1 MSRKNRRS
9 KDQPLKEDKSQH
21 IPQKSKVDIELQ
33 IRALKWTEKQKE
45 LIRLLQDEKTEMV
58 IIKGPA
64 GSAKT
69 AIAVYC
75 ALEALNQKKIG
86 EIVYVRSIVESTS
99 HGMGY
104 LPGELEEKLTPYLT
118 PLFDKME
125 EFLPPSQAQY
135 LVNAEKIRGTP
146 IGFMRGMSINCANII
161 ADECQNF
168 TAKELLTLMT
178 RVGKRSKLIMTGDI
192 RQSDIKDSG
201 FDKVFSTFDSE
212 EAKSHGIYTFKFGIE
227 DIMRSEVVKYIVK
240 KFEDIQGIP
249 PIQGDWSPSSK
260 KIIK

>member
-1 MSRKNRRS
+1 MSHKNRR
-9 KDQPLKEDKSQH
+9 KDKQASHEDKSPH
-21 IPQKSKVDIELQ
+21 IPQKAKFNGELQ
-33 IRALKWTEKQKE
+33 IRALPWTEKQKE
-45 LIRLLQDEKTEMV
+45 LIRLLQDKNTEMV
-58 IIKGPA
+58 LIKGPA

-69 AIAVYC
+69 AIAVFC
-75 ALEALNQKKIG
+75 ALEALRDKKIG

-125 EFLPPSQAQY
+125 EFLSPSQAST
-135 LVNAEKIRGTP
+135 LVNEDKIRGTP
-146 IGFMRGMSINCANII
+146 IGFMRGMSINCAHII

-168 TAKELLTLMT
+168 TSKELLTLMT
-178 RVGKRSKLIMTGDI
+178 RVGKRTKLIMTGDI

-201 FDKVFSTFDSE
+201 FDRVFATFDDD
-212 EAKSHGIYTFKFGIE
+212 EAKKHGIFTFKFGLE

-240 KFEDIQGIP
+240 KFEDLDGLNP
-249 PIQGDWSPSSK
+249 KTGDWSPATK
-260 KIIK
+260 K

>member
-9 KDQPLKEDKSQH
+9 KDQPPKEDKSIH
-21 IPQKSKVDIELQ
+21 VPQKSKVDLNLQ
-33 IRALKWTEKQKE
+33 IRQLPWTDKQKE
-45 LIRLLQDEKTEMV
+45 LIQLLQNKNTEMV

-75 ALEALNQKKIG
+75 ALEALNSKKIG

-125 EFLPPSQAQY
+125 EFLQPSQAQY

-146 IGFMRGMSINCANII
+146 IGFMRGMSINCAHII

-178 RVGKRSKLIMTGDI
+178 RVGKHTKLIMTGDI

-201 FDKVFSTFDSE
+201 FLNVYSAFDND
-212 EAKSHGIYTFKFGIE
+212 EARNHGIYTFKFGLE

-240 KFEDIQGIP
+240 KFEDIQGLSP
-249 PIQGDWSPSSK
+249 QNSDWTPK
-260 KIIK
+260 KP

>member
-1 MSRKNRRS
+1 MSHKNRRRS
-9 KDQPLKEDKSQH
+9 KDQEASREDKSLH
-21 IPQKSKVDIELQ
+21 IPQKPKADIDLQ
-33 IRALKWTEKQKE
+33 IRQLPWTEKQKA
-45 LIRLLQDEKTEMV
+45 LIQLLQNKNTEMV
-58 IIKGPA
+58 LIKGPA

-69 AIAVYC
+69 AISVYC
-75 ALEALNQKKIG
+75 ALEALKQKKIG
-86 EIVYVRSIVESTS
+86 EIVYARSIVESTS

-135 LVNAEKIRGTP
+135 LVNTDKIRGVP
-146 IGFMRGMSINCANII
+146 IGFMRGMSINCAYII

-178 RVGKRSKLIMTGDI
+178 RVGKRSKLILTGDI
-192 RQSDIKDSG
+192 RQSDIRDSG
-201 FDKVFSTFDSE
+201 FSNVYSAFDNE
-212 EAKSHGIYTFKFGIE
+212 ESQSHGIFTFKFGLE

-240 KFEDIQGIP
+240 KFETIDGLSP
-249 PIQGDWSPSSK
+249 KNGDWTPSDK
-260 KIIK
+260 K

>member
-1 MSRKNRRS
+1 MSHKKNRRS
-9 KDQPLKEDKSQH
+9 KEKDTSNKDLSVH
-21 IPQKSKVDIELQ
+21 VPQKSKIDIDLQ
-33 IRALKWTEKQKE
+33 IRQLPWTDRQKE
-45 LIRLLQDEKTEMV
+45 LIRLLQDKKTEMV

-75 ALEALNQKKIG
+75 ALEALKQKKIG

-125 EFLPPSQAQY
+125 EFLPPSQANG
-135 LVNAEKIRGTP
+135 LVNSEKIRGVP
-146 IGFMRGMSINCANII
+146 IGFMRGMSINCAFII
-161 ADECQNF
+161 SDECQNF
-168 TAKELLTLMT
+168 TSKELLTLMT
-178 RVGKRSKLIMTGDI
+178 RVGKHSKLILTGDI

-201 FDKVFSTFDSE
+201 FEKVFSTFDTE
-212 EAKSHGIYTFKFGIE
+212 EAQSHGIYTFKFGIE

-240 KFEDIQGIP
+240 KFEDIQGISSEST
-249 PIQGDWSPSSK
+249 DWSPTSPK
-260 KIIK
+260 K